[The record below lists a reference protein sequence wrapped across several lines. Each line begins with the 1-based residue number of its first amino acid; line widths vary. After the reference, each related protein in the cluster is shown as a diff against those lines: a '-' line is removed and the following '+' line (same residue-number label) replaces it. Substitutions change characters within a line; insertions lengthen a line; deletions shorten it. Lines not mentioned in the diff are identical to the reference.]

1 MASRTTLPTPK
12 SAKPVPDVLAPAKLG
27 PITLRNRVIKSATFE
42 GMTPDDLVTDALIE
56 FHSQVGRGG
65 VGMTTVAYCAV
76 APEGRT
82 QGGQLYW
89 RPEVLPGMQR
99 LTDAVHA
106 TGAKISAQ
114 LGHAGPVANSRST
127 GYPSIS
133 ASRRFNALAMGF
145 DKKAT
150 KDDIQRIIKA
160 NAAAAAMARDT
171 GFDAVEVHFGH
182 NYLVG
187 SFLSP
192 LLNKRKDEFGGSLA
206 NRAEFGRRILAA
218 IREEVGDDLAV
229 LVKMNMADGVKGGFW
244 LDESIPFA
252 QMLEADGNIHGI
264 ELTGGSSLLDMMYLF
279 RGDVPVNELADSQTP
294 LLRMGIKMFG
304 SLYFKK
310 YPYEPMYFLDYAR
323 QFRAA
328 VKLPLIALGGY
339 TDKTSLDTAMAEGF
353 DFVAMGRALLREPDL
368 VNKIAADHSTK
379 SLCIHCNL
387 CAASIFTGTRCALR
401 TDNVT
406 L

>member
-1 MASRTTLPTPK
+1 
-12 SAKPVPDVLAPAKLG
+12 
-27 PITLRNRVIKSATFE
+27 
-42 GMTPDDLVTDALIE
+42 
-56 FHSQVGRGG
+56 
-65 VGMTTVAYCAV
+65 MTTVAYCAV

-82 QGGQLYW
+82 QAGQLYW
-89 RPEVLPGMQR
+89 RPEVLPGMER
-99 LTDAVHA
+99 LTEAVHA

-127 GYPSIS
+127 KLPSIS

-145 DKKAT
+145 DKAAT
-150 KDDIQRIIKA
+150 KDDIARIVKA
-160 NAAAAAMARDT
+160 HGAAAGMARDT

-192 LLNKRKDEFGGSLA
+192 MLNKRKDEFGGSLA

-218 IREEVGDDLAV
+218 VREEVGDSIAV
-229 LVKMNMADGVKGGFW
+229 IVKMNMADGVKGGFW

-252 QMLEADGNIHGI
+252 QMLEADGNLDAL

-279 RGDVPVNELADSQTP
+279 RGDVPVDQIAASQTP

-310 YPYEPMYFLDYAR
+310 YPYEPMYFLDFAR

-328 VKLPLIALGGY
+328 LKLPLIALGGY
-339 TDKTSLDTAMAEGF
+339 TDKDTLDTAMAEGF

-368 VNKIAADHSTK
+368 VNKIAADHSTT
-379 SLCIHCNL
+379 SLCIHCNR
-387 CAASIFTGTRCALR
+387 CAASIFTGTRCVLR
-401 TDNVT
+401 TDNVE